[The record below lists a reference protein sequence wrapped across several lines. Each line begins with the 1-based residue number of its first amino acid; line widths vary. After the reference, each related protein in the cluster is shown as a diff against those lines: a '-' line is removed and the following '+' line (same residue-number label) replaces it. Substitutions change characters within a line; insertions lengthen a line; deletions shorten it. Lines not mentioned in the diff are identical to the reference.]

1 MSLNVEPPE
10 IFTAQDAVNVRPRS
24 SATKISPGD
33 APSSPTSKEAGVH
46 TGSVDYS
53 SSDDGNQFV
62 LEKNPFADPEVAEHW
77 RGVYEKANYECRH
90 VFDPSFTWAEE
101 EERKLVRKLDWHV
114 CLWACVMFFG
124 LQVDRGNLVQAVA
137 DNLLPELGLTTN
149 DYNYGNTVFYIS
161 FLLAE
166 LPSQLVSKKV
176 GPDRWIPIQIVL
188 WSIVAISQTALQ
200 GRTSFLITRAL
211 LGLLEGGF
219 IPDVVLWLS
228 YFYTSRELPVR
239 LSYFWTSMA
248 ATTIATSLLAFAIF
262 HLDGV
267 QGRSGWRWLFLI
279 EGLITLSVGIASFF
293 LMPASAVQTKAWYRP
308 KGWFTDREI
317 SIVVNRVLRD
327 DPSKGDMHNRQ
338 AVTPRRLWEAI
349 KDYDLWPLYIIGL
362 LAYIPQTPPTTYITL
377 ILKSAGF
384 SKFNVNLLAIPSSV
398 FHIITLILLTR
409 LSDYL
414 KERTFVAMLQSVWTL
429 PCVIALRY
437 WPGLLVN
444 RWGTYALVTVLLSY
458 PYCHAIL
465 VGWTSRNSNNVG
477 ARSVSAAL
485 YNIFVQVGSIISAY
499 IYRADDAPHY
509 HRGNKYL
516 IIINSLSIA
525 AFLATK
531 AYYVYRNKQRDRYW
545 KSLTH
550 EEQIKY
556 RRETTLQ
563 GSRRLDYR
571 FAH

>member
-1 MSLNVEPPE
+1 MSLAVEPPE
-10 IFTAQDAVNVRPRS
+10 IVTAQDVVDVRPYP
-24 SATKISPGD
+24 SATHASPGKT
-33 APSSPTSKEAGVH
+33 PSSPISKEAGVH

-53 SSDDGNQFV
+53 SSDDGNQFA
-62 LEKNPFADPEVAEHW
+62 LEKNPFADPETAEYW

-90 VFDPSFTWAEE
+90 VFDPSFVWAEE

-149 DYNYGNTVFYIS
+149 DYNYGNTVFLLS

-166 LPSQLVSKKV
+166 LPSQLVSKKI
-176 GPDRWIPIQIVL
+176 GPDRWIPTQIVL
-188 WSIVAISQTALQ
+188 WSLVAISQTAIT

-211 LGLLEGGF
+211 LGVLEGGF

-248 ATTIATSLLAFAIF
+248 TTTIVTSLLAFAIF

-267 QGRSGWRWLFLI
+267 HGRSGWRWLFLI

-384 SKFNVNLLAIPSSV
+384 STFNVNLLAIPSSV

-414 KERTFVAMLQSVWTL
+414 KERTFVAMLQSIWTL
-429 PCVIALRY
+429 PCVFALRF
-437 WPGLLVN
+437 WPGLLHN

-516 IIINSLSIA
+516 IIINFLSIA
-525 AFLATK
+525 AFLFTK
-531 AYYVYRNKQRDRYW
+531 AYYVFRNKQRDKKW
-545 KSLTH
+545 NSLTR

-556 RRETTLQ
+556 TRETTLQ